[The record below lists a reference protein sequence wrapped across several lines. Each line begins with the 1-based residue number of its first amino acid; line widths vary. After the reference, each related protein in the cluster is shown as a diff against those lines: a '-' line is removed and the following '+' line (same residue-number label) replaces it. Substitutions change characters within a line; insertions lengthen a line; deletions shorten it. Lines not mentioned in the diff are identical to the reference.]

1 MKKEV
6 WIIVALF
13 TALIGAGTIY
23 AMQVRDT
30 PVTTAEA
37 PTPSGNP
44 VPSGTRMPSG
54 SASSSSIVI
63 PSGTTLAMHLQTSI
77 STKTAKVGD
86 RFLAETTSPVHVDGR
101 LAIPEGSR
109 VSGHVILAR
118 QPGKAS
124 GRGELQLAYDEIGFD
139 GRSYDL
145 NTRSQVYTSKSGTTK
160 DVALI
165 GGGAVAGGI
174 VGGVLGGKDDIAK
187 GAAVGGAAG
196 TGASL
201 LTRGPQLELEEGMAL
216 ETRLDESMSV
226 RRTRQT
232 I

>member
-6 WIIVALF
+6 WIIVAAL
-13 TALIGAGTIY
+13 TVLIGVGTIY
-23 AMQVRDT
+23 AMQSKDE
-30 PVTTAEA
+30 PASSPTA
-37 PTPSGNP
+37 
-44 VPSGTRMPSG
+44 SG
-54 SASSSSIVI
+54 SRGTPGSSNILI
-63 PSGTTLAMHLQTSI
+63 PHGTALAMRLQSTI

-86 RFLAETTSPVHVDGR
+86 RFQARTTSPVHVNGL

-109 VSGHVILAR
+109 VSGHVILAQ

-139 GRSYDL
+139 GRSYAL
-145 NTRSQVYTSKSGTTK
+145 NTQSHVYTSKSGTKK

-165 GGGAVAGGI
+165 GGGAVAGGV

-187 GAAVGGAAG
+187 GAVIGGAAG

-201 LTRGPQLELEEGMAL
+201 LTRAPQLELEQGML
-216 ETRLDESMSV
+216 LQTRLDESMSV
-226 RRTRQT
+226 RRTKQAA
-232 I
+232 